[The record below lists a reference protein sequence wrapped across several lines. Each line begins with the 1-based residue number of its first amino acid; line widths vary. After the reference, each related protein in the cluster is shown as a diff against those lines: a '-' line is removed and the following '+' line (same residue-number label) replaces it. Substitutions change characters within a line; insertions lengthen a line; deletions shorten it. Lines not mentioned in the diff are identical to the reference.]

1 MLHIL
6 NGDSSLHLFEES
18 GLPGEAHVFAD
29 VLHGGRLLPDPT
41 DTAFVSE
48 RIGHVVQMGFPPD
61 RAAALHADW
70 CRGLDSA
77 GQHDEVVLWFEHD
90 LFDQL
95 LLVHHIE
102 FLSRAGVL
110 ENGTTTVSLVCIGE
124 FEGIPDFAGL
134 GQLSPAQ
141 FASLFPRRSILDD
154 AQIETGRRAWHA
166 ITGPD
171 PRAIETVARGGTSA
185 LPFLEGALVR
195 LLEEYPRLDSGLSRA
210 EAQAVRAIAEGANTP
225 RAAFRAQAAME
236 ERIYLGDS
244 SFWSVLLDLAA
255 AGQPLLEMDVG
266 EVVEEGPALPE
277 GTVSL
282 TPFGRDVNA
291 GHADHAAVNGIDRWV
306 GGVHLCGRTPRWR
319 WDAAAR
325 RIEGPFEEG

>member
-6 NGDSSLHLFEES
+6 NGDSSLHLFEEA
-18 GLPGEAHVFAD
+18 GLPGEGRVFAD

-41 DTAFVSE
+41 DTDFVSE
-48 RIGHVVQMGFPPD
+48 RIGYVVQTGFPPD

-77 GQHDEVVLWFEHD
+77 AQHDEVVLWFEHD

-95 LLVHHIE
+95 LLIHHIE
-102 FLSRAGVL
+102 FLARNGVL
-110 ENGTTTVSLVCIGE
+110 TNGETTVSLLCIGE

-134 GQLSPAQ
+134 GQLSPSQ
-141 FASLFPRRSILDD
+141 FASLYPQRIVLDD

-166 ITGPD
+166 ITGSD
-171 PRAIETVARGGTSA
+171 PRAIETVVRDGTSA
-185 LPFLEGALVR
+185 LPFLEGALIR
-195 LLEEYPRLDSGLSRA
+195 LLEEYPRLDSGLSRT
-210 EAQAVRAIAEGANTP
+210 EAQAVRAIAEGADTP

-244 SFWSVLLDLAA
+244 SFWWVLLDLAA

-266 EVVEEGPALPE
+266 EVEADGPALPE

-282 TPFGRDVNA
+282 TPFGREVA
-291 GHADHAAVNGIDRWV
+291 GGRADHAAANGIDRWV
-306 GGVHLCGRTPRWR
+306 GGVHLFGRTPRWR
-319 WDAAAR
+319 WNAAAR
-325 RIEGPFEEG
+325 RIEGPFETD